1 MMEKLDMHDQFLNL
15 QLKLWE
21 LLHGEDGQDLV
32 EYGLIVTAIALAA
45 IGGIQHFATAV
56 ATLFNNIDNSLT

>member
-1 MMEKLDMHDQFLNL
+1 MHDQFLNL